1 MKRKIQNNPEILRR
15 RRWLRSSL
23 PRLAI
28 LAALTLAFLPST
40 ASAMGVASSKS
51 LLDLYRDGG
60 PIMHL
65 IALCSVLDSRDF
77 LILAMG
83 SKTFHSCLTP

>member
-1 MKRKIQNNPEILRR
+1 MKFHPDPSPRRGFLRASCQ
-15 RRWLRSSL
+15 WL
-23 PRLAI
+23 AV
-28 LAALTLAFLPST
+28 LAAVLLAFLPST